1 HLDIDKSIQ
10 WQSAAKK
17 TASKPSD
24 IFTVHQDLLLPKFI
38 EREHDGQKM
47 KAVIGNQII
56 VNQYTDD
63 WLAAFV
69 PYDKKIWIEIVKSI
83 DGRRWNSDESCWL
96 IPHVKNSLDCLKQI
110 RELYFN
116 FELRTDLPEDFSKPK
131 KHEKH
136 GKYLLNE
143 MQQKAVT
150 ALEEKLLL
158 ERKSWRTIKTYK
170 NLLIG
175 LLLYYPNS
183 KPSQISSKAI
193 NNYFLHCI
201 KNKKIAIST
210 QNQMINAF
218 KAFYEK
224 VLEQSGK
231 VVLKRPKKPKQLP
244 NVFSKEEIVLLLKA
258 ITNIKHRAIIA
269 LVYSAGLRRNEILNL
284 RIKDVLF
291 SRKCIFVKSAK
302 GNKDRYV
309 LLSEKAATITKA
321 YLSTYSPKYWLFEG
335 EKGGQYSE
343 SSIQAIF
350 SRAKQKAMVNEYVT
364 FHGLR
369 HSFATHLLENGV
381 ALNVIKEM
389 LGHASIATTEI
400 YLHISDQYRKQLR
413 SPLDDI
419 DIE

>member
-1 HLDIDKSIQ
+1 MKIQIRAIEHRGEKRIRLDFKKDNSIISEIKQIKGRKWSQTKRCWHLPYTKAAFEALKAMFGDDLVLPEKVKEEKGKIENLSLASPEAAQKIKVEVEHDSRVKVFMPWQRKDWIEKIKSLPDRAWNKEKRYWSVPKKEATLAQLKQYFGDHLDIDKSIQ

-231 VVLKRPKKPKQLP
+231 VV
-244 NVFSKEEIVLLLKA
+244 
-258 ITNIKHRAIIA
+258 
-269 LVYSAGLRRNEILNL
+269 
-284 RIKDVLF
+284 
-291 SRKCIFVKSAK
+291 
-302 GNKDRYV
+302 
-309 LLSEKAATITKA
+309 
-321 YLSTYSPKYWLFEG
+321 
-335 EKGGQYSE
+335 
-343 SSIQAIF
+343 
-350 SRAKQKAMVNEYVT
+350 
-364 FHGLR
+364 
-369 HSFATHLLENGV
+369 
-381 ALNVIKEM
+381 
-389 LGHASIATTEI
+389 
-400 YLHISDQYRKQLR
+400 
-413 SPLDDI
+413 
-419 DIE
+419 